1 MPTPHLAELN
11 IGRMM
16 GPIDSETMAGFVA
29 KLDEINALAEQ
40 SPGFVWRLKT
50 EDGDA
55 TAIRPYEDDRIIVNL
70 SVWESVETLHEYVY
84 KTAHVEVL
92 RQRREWF
99 SRMAESFMVLWW
111 VPAGH
116 HPPVAEAVARLET
129 LRANGPTPAAFTF
142 RQPFPAPDAPA
153 DAGSSPVEL
162 RGECPAV

>member
-1 MPTPHLAELN
+1 MPGYQLAELN
-11 IGRMM
+11 IGRMQ
-16 GPIDSETMAGFVA
+16 GPIDSETMSGFVA
-29 KLDEINALAEQ
+29 RLDEINALAES

-92 RQRREWF
+92 RRRREWF
-99 SRMAESFMVLWW
+99 SRMTESFMVLWW

-116 HPPVAEAVARLET
+116 RPPVAEAVARLET
-129 LRANGPTPAAFTF
+129 LRANGATPAAFTF
-142 RQPFPAPDAPA
+142 RELFPAPDAPA
-153 DAGSSPVEL
+153 GSLPERSEL
-162 RGECPAV
+162 PGECPAL